1 MRPTGS
7 GAVFLARWIFRAI
20 KYASQQ
26 SIWMMRR
33 ACTLSSK
40 SIRVATERET
50 FRRHARQTMVNVM
63 RKRPQSVFVV
73 YRDDSGEVHATGAG
87 MNRLEMIGAAS
98 VAMSDLW
105 END

>member
-1 MRPTGS
+1 ML
-7 GAVFLARWIFRAI
+7 VD
-20 KYASQQ
+20 
-26 SIWMMRR
+26 
-33 ACTLSSK
+33 
-40 SIRVATERET
+40 
-50 FRRHARQTMVNVM
+50 VM

-105 END
+105 ADD